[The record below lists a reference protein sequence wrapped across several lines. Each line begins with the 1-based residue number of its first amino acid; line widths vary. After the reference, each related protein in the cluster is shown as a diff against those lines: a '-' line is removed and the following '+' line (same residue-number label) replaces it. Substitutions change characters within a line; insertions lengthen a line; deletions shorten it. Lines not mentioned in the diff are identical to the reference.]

1 MGVPHHPFEPRA
13 YLRSGRAAAAERVLG
28 ATIQSMAD
36 DARSDSSRA
45 TAARGL
51 ARHIDVFFEDPAL
64 WPLVIIFVV
73 HAALAGALVLL
84 AALRAG
90 SPPALALLAI
100 LLVLSVNT
108 IWRARQ
114 RRRVTKWIGMLWALS
129 ALTAAVSSYLGLL

>member
-1 MGVPHHPFEPRA
+1 
-13 YLRSGRAAAAERVLG
+13 
-28 ATIQSMAD
+28 MAD